1 MYIHTC
7 LFTQKLL
14 PLLNLLLTMVQSH
27 YFQLLILKQCFVVAI
42 MVVIVVVVVMLVL
55 VMVVFTCKRESRE
68 VIHYEL
74 AIPRDEEGVEVSTG
88 YCWKNCCFI
97 CGCEV

>member
-1 MYIHTC
+1 
-7 LFTQKLL
+7 
-14 PLLNLLLTMVQSH
+14 MVQSH

-42 MVVIVVVVVMLVL
+42 MVVIVVIVVVVVMLVL
-55 VMVVFTCKRESRE
+55 VMVVFTCKQESRE
-68 VIHYEL
+68 VTHYEL
-74 AIPRDEEGVEVSTG
+74 AIPRARDQEGVEVSTG